1 MINKKL
7 LNIFKDKIFKSVDL
21 DNSENLYN
29 LKNVRKIER
38 INPNRISYRKKIS
51 DFSEYKKLFDN
62 INQDLLSKKRKLIE
76 FDAKIG
82 VKEGKFY
89 ILGGIICLIKKLNL
103 EDKSKIFQSGER
115 NRLDGKIDCIF
126 SNGTYSDMLFRSINK
141 AISLDGFTI
150 SDPIDN
156 FPDNNLVEEQN
167 DTENGYIYILKSL
180 SEDQKLRNLKNLYKI
195 GFTIRNIEDRTK
207 NAKDDPTYLL
217 ADVKVVALYKCL
229 NLNSQKLEHLLHKF
243 FYEAKLDIK
252 IHNINSEYSPK
263 EWFDVP
269 LSVIDEV
276 INIAIKGNI
285 ENYKYEKKLEQ
296 IIMI

>member
-1 MINKKL
+1 MKKKLIGFGAGGHSKVILDIIKIRKEYSILGLIDKNYKKIKKIGRIPVLGDDKKLIYYYNKGIRNIYIGGSNIKESKKNKK
-7 LNIFKDKIFKSVDL
+7 IF
-21 DNSENLYN
+21 NH
-29 LKNVRKIER
+29 
-38 INPNRISYRKKIS
+38 
-51 DFSEYKKLFDN
+51 
-62 INQDLLSKKRKLIE
+62 
-76 FDAKIG
+76 
-82 VKEGKFY
+82 
-89 ILGGIICLIKKLNL
+89 
-103 EDKSKIFQSGER
+103 
-115 NRLDGKIDCIF
+115 
-126 SNGTYSDMLFRSINK
+126 
-141 AISLDGFTI
+141 
-150 SDPIDN
+150 
-156 FPDNNLVEEQN
+156 
-167 DTENGYIYILKSL
+167 
-180 SEDQKLRNLKNLYKI
+180 LYKI

-243 FYEAKLDIK
+243 FYDAKLDIK